1 MRLPWFAMACLTAA
15 SLLWSCASV
24 PTTLMAQETKTFDAP
39 KLDSSSDSGSEVV
52 TVAIAPLDRLL
63 PNITHVLRVVGQGAQ
78 SGLVNQAVNGY
89 TNGIDRTRPIG
100 VFVTLGEAGV
110 PVTVASLPVTDLEQ
124 FLGGLE
130 LFGEPEDLG
139 DGLYSMSI
147 GPNTMFAQEDDDWL
161 YVSSS
166 EEALEELPESG
177 IEDLKG
183 MVAKNDLWV
192 EVNVQ
197 NIPDDIV
204 DLISGQLRAGFE
216 QAMEAQAGNASAEEL
231 EATRAQGEQMMKN
244 LEETMQGTEKFAVGL
259 GIRPSEK
266 TVSLDFGAKFV
277 SGSRFARQ
285 LDGLSTAKAKLGGGV
300 VDDGVM
306 SLKAFQLV
314 ASEDIAQMESTMEA
328 SLTAAYKSIDD
339 NTRDKASA
347 ERAKAYLNRLV
358 KILVDSCK
366 EGSLETVAS
375 VSTNPSLNIFAG
387 ISVADG
393 SQVEALAKDLA
404 DELAKEK
411 VPVKVELATGS
422 HEGVTLHKLTAP
434 LPETADDNARK
445 IFGDS
450 VKVSIGTSPKAIYL
464 SVGKTAEASLKSA
477 LDGIAA
483 KPSSVATPL
492 RMRLSLSQL
501 LNFVQSI
508 EPNPIVDGML
518 SSLNSGDDHV
528 RIDSQMIERGS
539 VTRLTIE
546 EGVLKAVS
554 SGAMAGA
561 ANRGGF

>member
-1 MRLPWFAMACLTAA
+1 
-15 SLLWSCASV
+15 
-24 PTTLMAQETKTFDAP
+24 
-39 KLDSSSDSGSEVV
+39 
-52 TVAIAPLDRLL
+52 
-63 PNITHVLRVVGQGAQ
+63 
-78 SGLVNQAVNGY
+78 
-89 TNGIDRTRPIG
+89 
-100 VFVTLGEAGV
+100 LGEAGV

-358 KILVDSCK
+358 KILVDSCR
-366 EGSLETVAS
+366 
-375 VSTNPSLNIFAG
+375 FA
-387 ISVADG
+387 
-393 SQVEALAKDLA
+393 
-404 DELAKEK
+404 
-411 VPVKVELATGS
+411 ATFQ
-422 HEGVTLHKLTAP
+422 
-434 LPETADDNARK
+434 D
-445 IFGDS
+445 
-450 VKVSIGTSPKAIYL
+450 
-464 SVGKTAEASLKSA
+464 
-477 LDGIAA
+477 
-483 KPSSVATPL
+483 
-492 RMRLSLSQL
+492 
-501 LNFVQSI
+501 
-508 EPNPIVDGML
+508 
-518 SSLNSGDDHV
+518 
-528 RIDSQMIERGS
+528 
-539 VTRLTIE
+539 
-546 EGVLKAVS
+546 
-554 SGAMAGA
+554 
-561 ANRGGF
+561 

>member
-1 MRLPWFAMACLTAA
+1 MRLHWFAMACLTAA
-15 SLLWSCASV
+15 SLVSASASV
-24 PTTLMAQETKTFDAP
+24 PTTLLAQETKTFDVP
-39 KLDSSSDSGSEVV
+39 SLESSSESGSEVV

-63 PNITHVLRVVGQGAQ
+63 PNITHLMRLVGAGAQ
-78 SGLVNQAVNGY
+78 SGVVNQAVNGY

-110 PVTVASLPVTDLEQ
+110 PVTVAGLPVTDLDE

-139 DGLYSMSI
+139 DGLYSMTI

-166 EEALEELPESG
+166 EEALEDLPESG
-177 IEDLKG
+177 IENLKG

-197 NIPDDIV
+197 NIPDDLV

-216 QAMEAQAGNASAEEL
+216 QAMEAQAGNATADEL

-244 LEETMQGTEKFAVGL
+244 LEETMAGTEKFIVGL

-266 TVSLDFGAKFV
+266 SVTLDFGARFV
-277 SGSRFARQ
+277 DGSRFAKQ
-285 LDGLSTAKAKLGGGV
+285 TAGLENSKSKLGGGIN
-300 VDDGVM
+300 DGGVM
-306 SLKAFQLV
+306 SLRAFQLI
-314 ASEDIAQMESTMEA
+314 AAEDLAQMESTLES

-347 ERAKAYLNRLV
+347 ERAKAYLDRLV

-375 VSTNPSLNIFAG
+375 VSTNPSLNVFAAV
-387 ISVADG
+387 SVADG

-411 VPVKVELATGS
+411 VPVKVELKTGS
-422 HEGVTLHKLTAP
+422 HQGVTLHKVTAP
-434 LPETADDNARK
+434 LPEGADDSARK

-450 VKVSIGTSPKAIYL
+450 VNVSIGTSPKSIYL

-483 KPSSVATPL
+483 KPSSAATPL

-508 EPNPIVDGML
+508 ESNTIVDGML
-518 SSLNSGDDHV
+518 SALGSGDDHV
-528 RIDSQMIERGS
+528 RIDTQMIERGS
-539 VTRLTIE
+539 VTRITIE
-546 EGVLKAVS
+546 EGVLKAAS

-561 ANRGGF
+561 GNRGGF